1 MAIVQDMGIVLRRLD
16 YSESSQ
22 VLAVLT
28 REHGQQRL
36 IAKGIK
42 RATKSKGAVWI
53 DLLEL
58 GRLAFTQRPGK
69 EDNLATLTEWVQE
82 DAFRHLRSSLPA
94 MYAAQYAA
102 EVTSQLV
109 ETHDPHAELFDDLRT
124 LLANLE
130 DANTVTNLAR
140 YLWALITHIG
150 LQPQL
155 ENCLNCGRDVSE
167 DGAVYF
173 SSHQGGAICRDCE
186 GAIVE
191 KRRVTRA
198 ALGHILG
205 SENKTPPGAWEA
217 FELMDYHMTHIM
229 SRPPRMS
236 GVFRDLIKTQRSG

>member
-1 MAIVQDMGIVLRRLD
+1 VAIVQDLGIVLRRLD

-22 VLAVLT
+22 VLAVFT

-58 GRLAFTQRPGK
+58 GRLAFTKRPGK

-82 DAFRHLRSSLPA
+82 DAFRHLRASLLA
-94 MYAAQYAA
+94 LYAAQYAA

-124 LLANLE
+124 LLSNL
-130 DANTVTNLAR
+130 DDTNAVTNLAR
-140 YLWALITHIG
+140 FLWALFTHIG
-150 LQPQL
+150 LRPQL
-155 ENCLNCGRDVSE
+155 DHCLNCGRDVSGE
-167 DGAVYF
+167 SVVYF

-186 GAIVE
+186 AAIVE
-191 KRRVTRA
+191 KRRISRA
-198 ALGHILG
+198 AIRHFAE
-205 SENKTPPGAWEA
+205 SSDAPVANRWEA
-217 FELMDYHMTHIM
+217 FELMDYHVTHIM
-229 SRPPRMS
+229 SRPPRLSKM
-236 GVFRDLIKTQRSG
+236 FRDLARPKR